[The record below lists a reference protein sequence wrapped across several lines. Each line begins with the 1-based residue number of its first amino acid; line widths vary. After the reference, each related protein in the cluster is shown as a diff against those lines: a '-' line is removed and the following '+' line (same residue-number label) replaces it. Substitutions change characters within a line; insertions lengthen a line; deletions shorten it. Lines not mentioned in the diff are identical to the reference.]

1 MSNRLKARRMD
12 RMPTR
17 AGPASTE
24 LSSRRGIAAHM
35 LGIVASF
42 VLVIGLTYAAIGLRR
57 MLF

>member
-1 MSNRLKARRMD
+1 MSNHLKARRMD
-12 RMPTR
+12 RMPTHV
-17 AGPASTE
+17 GPASTE
-24 LSSRRGIAAHM
+24 LSSRGDIAAYM